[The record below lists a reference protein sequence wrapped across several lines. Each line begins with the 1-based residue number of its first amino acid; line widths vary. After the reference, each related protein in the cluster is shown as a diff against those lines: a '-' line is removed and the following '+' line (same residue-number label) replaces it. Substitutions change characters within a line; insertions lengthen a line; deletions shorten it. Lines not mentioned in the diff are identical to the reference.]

1 MPRLFADCI
10 VIVELEMFEEE
21 IVSLSGSLQTPWS
34 VEWSGAAPMQG
45 RASVRKVVSGWVA
58 LEDLAPR
65 KNLKVAAHSN
75 NKYRGRGRSGALGT
89 EEVLNVGLLGM
100 RGWPCPLGTYWLPS
114 SSP

>member
-21 IVSLSGSLQTPWS
+21 IVSLSGRLQTPWS
-34 VEWSGAAPMQG
+34 VEWSGAAPMQC

-65 KNLKVAAHSN
+65 KNLKVADHSN
-75 NKYRGRGRSGALGT
+75 NKYRGRGRHPALGT
-89 EEVLNVGLLGM
+89 EGLLNGGLPGM
-100 RGWPCPLGTYWLPS
+100 RGYPLVV
-114 SSP
+114 